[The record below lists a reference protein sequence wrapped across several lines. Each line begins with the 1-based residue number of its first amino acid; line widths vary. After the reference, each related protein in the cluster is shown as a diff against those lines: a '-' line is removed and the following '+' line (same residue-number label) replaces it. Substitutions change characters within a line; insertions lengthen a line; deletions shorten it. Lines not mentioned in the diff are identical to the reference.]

1 MSGQIVPGSRNG
13 LTTQGYPGLGPI
25 LNSDS
30 NLLNRNSQGSLNQ
43 QSQIN
48 LNVSISNL
56 IPNPTRNWLRRL
68 VLKVKSICEGQ
79 TSVDLEI
86 WPWGSTY
93 ASSWVKWHACSIL
106 LCLKNQFRE
115 HGLQCFPQIS
125 RLKSEL
131 FQVRQG
137 VIHRLTTFVAI
148 Y

>member
-48 LNVSISNL
+48 LNVSFRAVHFQLDPEFS
-56 IPNPTRNWLRRL
+56 PKTAESHP
-68 VLKVKSICEGQ
+68 K
-79 TSVDLEI
+79 
-86 WPWGSTY
+86 
-93 ASSWVKWHACSIL
+93 
-106 LCLKNQFRE
+106 FRE

>member
-48 LNVSISNL
+48 LNVSSSFKTSPFQ
-56 IPNPTRNWLRRL
+56 PN
-68 VLKVKSICEGQ
+68 G
-79 TSVDLEI
+79 
-86 WPWGSTY
+86 
-93 ASSWVKWHACSIL
+93 WVTQPKMVAMT
-106 LCLKNQFRE
+106 KPKFRE

-125 RLKSEL
+125 QLKSES
-131 FQVRQG
+131 FQARQG
-137 VIHRLTTFVAI
+137 ATHRLTTFVVI

>member
-48 LNVSISNL
+48 LNVSIY
-56 IPNPTRNWLRRL
+56 PKPYPAKPKPQMR
-68 VLKVKSICEGQ
+68 
-79 TSVDLEI
+79 
-86 WPWGSTY
+86 
-93 ASSWVKWHACSIL
+93 
-106 LCLKNQFRE
+106 NQFRE

-125 RLKSEL
+125 RLKNEL

-137 VIHRLTTFVAI
+137 VTHRLTTFVVI